1 MLIFR
6 GEVIYVLYECKSY
19 YNWIISNKNSVLDFF
34 WNLINDLM
42 ILNEPNTVLIF
53 STDFSKFLN

>member
-19 YNWIISNKNSVLDFF
+19 HNWIISNKNSVLDFF